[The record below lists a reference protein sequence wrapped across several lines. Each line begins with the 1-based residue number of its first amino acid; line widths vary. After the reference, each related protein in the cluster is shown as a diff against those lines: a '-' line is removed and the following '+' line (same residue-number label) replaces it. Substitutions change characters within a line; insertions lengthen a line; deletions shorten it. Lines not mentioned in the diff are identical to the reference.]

1 MATYIPGVKSYL
13 PNFEP
18 FTPDYKFLSNVLDV
32 QTNRYNTN
40 YKAVNDLYS
49 KVVYGDLSRGDTQE
63 MRAQYAENLGPKLQ
77 QISGMDLAMAQNT
90 EAAKSIFKPFFE
102 DDLIVRDLVFTKQY
116 KNEMSLAESLQNS
129 PDKAQREMY
138 WSTGVEKMRYEMEDF
153 VNASEQEAMTIR
165 APKYTPDADLYET
178 AVEFLKKSGISDVKT
193 EVSKDG
199 NWMITRT
206 NGDLITN
213 EALQATQRALKD
225 DPRVVNAFHADAFVK
240 SRRFAQQG
248 MEAGQFKTVKEG
260 QSAWATE
267 QIDRMEILMDSKIK
281 TKQQQL
287 KLQKDIVVSW
297 QNYENEF
304 GILEDTKEAKEKR
317 EQESKETA
325 LEMSIEDYKNS
336 LMDNKGVN
344 TQGATA
350 PGQIQESPNLQAL
363 MNRAYGL
370 LMNYSMEK
378 DLQAAAVSYS
388 NIGKKVELDENQFA
402 LNKQKHQYNVAL
414 ENRRA
419 SNNRSLAKYKDNLE
433 RAQIQDQ
440 NRMVEMMNKMQVL
453 QGETGTT
460 SAKVN
465 KKGELD
471 KNTDVIAEQD
481 QNMLKLKNKLNQDM
495 TSTSLRIFEAING
508 NQGTI
513 NLGPKYGNV
522 NGSSADIKKYLQQ
535 NPAKAEEFF
544 NDVNKLMTGG
554 NPEIGSLNGGKAPSW
569 VAKNTQNGNF
579 KQMSKAMFQ
588 LNSERALLEGID
600 LERGR
605 VSYENFQKA
614 VKLGLVDE
622 DKMKDW
628 TNYEKQ
634 GVSIFDIGPD
644 GKKVLLTEDEFKQKV
659 RDAGSLLD
667 TDGDD
672 INEVGF
678 GNQVAEFL
686 ISKLDPRTWEFGG
699 GFGGFGGSNDAPV
712 SDQKGKF
719 MEAYKRRIKSEY
731 NENVEEN
738 AQDIYDA
745 QKQMLNSTLNA
756 TWRNNAS
763 LKNEEGEVINTT
775 DIFQLF
781 DVKQAYRGTPTASM
795 TVGDFQSN
803 PTYSV
808 IADPMNPTEDAM
820 DMLGDL
826 MRQKRQGTL
835 NTFINGDMV
844 SAGKASGGFM
854 NPYNSNV
861 DLANWTQ
868 DPLTEK
874 LFDAW
879 VNDISRLQQKGA
891 TKSDYPT
898 AKIRYQPHITGDS
911 EDLSSDGN
919 SFGQYEITFDSDWIS
934 KQVGKNKL
942 LGKDATVE
950 KYQTISMVFPKK
962 TDQNPKRF
970 GETNESYVGSTI
982 AISPDHQFTYNVP
995 RGGQLSVTQN
1005 SDGQYVAQVQNV
1017 QWDPNKNENVMV
1029 SSGLDPVVIGGSA
1042 DRRRI
1047 DMDVMNLIEAMHN
1060 QSGSNFTSE
1069 MSVKKTNIK

>member
-1 MATYIPGVKSYL
+1 
-13 PNFEP
+13 
-18 FTPDYKFLSNVLDV
+18 
-32 QTNRYNTN
+32 
-40 YKAVNDLYS
+40 
-49 KVVYGDLSRGDTQE
+49 

-77 QISGMDLAMAQNT
+77 QISGMDLAMAQNA

-153 VNASEQEAMTIR
+153 VNASEEEAMTIR

-267 QIDRMEILMDSKIK
+267 QIDRMEILMDSKIR
-281 TKQQQL
+281 TKEQQL

-317 EQESKETA
+317 EQESKQTA

-370 LMNYSMEK
+370 LMNYNMEK
-378 DLQAAAVSYS
+378 DLQAAAISYS

-419 SNNRSLAKYKDNLE
+419 SNNRSLAKYKDDLE

-453 QGETGTT
+453 QGEAGTT

-465 KKGELD
+465 KEGELD
-471 KNTDVIAEQD
+471 ADTDVVAEQD

-522 NGSSADIKKYLQQ
+522 SGSSADIKKYLQQ

-544 NDVNKLMTGG
+544 DDVNKLMTGG

-628 TNYEKQ
+628 ANYEKQ
-634 GVSIFDIGPD
+634 GVSIFETGPD
-644 GKKVLLTEDEFKQKV
+644 GNKIQLTEDEFKQKF
-659 RDAGSLLD
+659 REAGSLLD
-667 TDGDD
+667 ADGDD
-672 INEVGF
+672 INEVGWY
-678 GNQVAEFL
+678 NQVGEFL
-686 ISKLDPRTWEFGG
+686 ISKLDPRTWQFGS
-699 GFGGFGGSNDAPV
+699 GFKTGEAPNT
-712 SDQKGKF
+712 GKF

-745 QKQMLNSTLNA
+745 QKEMLNSTLNA

-808 IADPMNPTEDAM
+808 IADPMNPTDDAM
-820 DMLGDL
+820 DMLSDL
-826 MRQKRQGTL
+826 MRQKRQGTE
-835 NTFINGDMV
+835 NVFV
-844 SAGKASGGFM
+844 KGGLESQGRVDD
-854 NPYNSNV
+854 SNYFFQNQEII
-861 DLANWTQ
+861 D
-868 DPLTEK
+868 EK
-874 LFDAW
+874 DEKVNMLFDAW
-879 VNDISRLQQKGA
+879 VNDMSRLQQKGA

-898 AKIRYQPHITGDS
+898 AKIRYQPHVTGDS

-919 SFGQYEITFDSDWIS
+919 SYAQYQITFDSDWIS
-934 KQVGKNKL
+934 KQIGKNKL
-942 LGKDATVE
+942 LGDGATVE
-950 KYQTISMVFPKK
+950 QYQTISMVFPKK

-1029 SSGLDPVVIGGSA
+1029 SSGLDPVIIGGSA